1 MGFLAPLFF
10 VGLAALSVPVILHLT
25 EKQREKIV
33 EFPSLMFLHQIPFRS
48 TERRTIRNWFLL
60 AIRCLALVLLL
71 AAFSRPFLESSEISS
86 GAVLGPREIVVL
98 VDRSYSMGYGTRWER
113 ATAAAREVFDG
124 MRSTDRVSLIFFST
138 GAQAVL
144 RASSDK
150 ARLLAALDSTH
161 LSSEGTRFG
170 PALKLAQSILEE
182 SEYSDLGA
190 VIISDFQRSAWSGDE
205 SVVFPP
211 GTTVTPVE
219 IGDEDRPNMS
229 VAGVTLR
236 REFFSGRERIRVAAR
251 LTREAGESIEDV
263 VVTLELDGREHQ
275 VKTVRIDP
283 TGSAA
288 VTFDPFT
295 LADPFTRGTVR
306 IEADAMPQDNAINF
320 VLSPGRALSILIL
333 EGQGARE
340 DASLYLQR
348 ALEISEEAA
357 FQVVVRPSTTVTT
370 ADLDRHALVI
380 LNGTRF
386 PGGASGRRLREFVES
401 GGGLLVVLGERS
413 TWRDGMDT
421 ILPARFGAAT
431 DHTRRGPA
439 RIGFVDYSHPVFEVF
454 SGPRGGD
461 FSRARFFR
469 SRPLTVPEG
478 GRVLARFDDGA
489 PALVEGQLGDGT
501 VMVWASTLD
510 GFWNDLALQPVF
522 LPFVHRLAQHLGG
535 HSERVPWF
543 NAGQV
548 LDLSDLDLVAGATT
562 NPEELMR
569 PDEERVALAPGGG
582 SILLP
587 AGDGPRYL
595 ALKEQGFYEVRPP
608 GSDEPR
614 PLTLA
619 VNVDPSESD
628 LSTMDPEELAA
639 AVAPREQTVRVGS
652 AGGSLGEV
660 TNEERERRQSL
671 WRFLLAGAFIL
682 LVTETA
688 LSNWL
693 SRVAGTPRFE
703 DGRGHA
709 GSGG

>member
-1 MGFLAPLFF
+1 MGFLTPLFF

-25 EKQREKIV
+25 ERQHKKIV
-33 EFPSLMFLHQIPFRS
+33 EFPSLMFLRRIPFRS
-48 TERRTIRNWFLL
+48 TERHKIRNWFLL
-60 AIRCLALVLLL
+60 ALRCLALLLL
-71 AAFSRPFLESSEISS
+71 VAAFSRPFLESSEISTR
-86 GAVLGPREIVVL
+86 AVRGPREIVVL
-98 VDRSYSMGYGTRWER
+98 VDRSYSMGYGTRWGR
-113 ATAAAREVFDG
+113 ATDAAREVIDG
-124 MRSTDRVSLIFFST
+124 MQSTDRVSLIFFST

-144 RASSDK
+144 RASSDRP
-150 ARLLAALDSTH
+150 RLLAALDSTN
-161 LSSEGTRFG
+161 LSAEATRFG

-182 SEYSDLGA
+182 SEYSDLEA

-205 SVVFPP
+205 NVVFPT
-211 GTTVTPVE
+211 GTMVTPVE
-219 IGDEDRPNMS
+219 IGDEARPNMS

-263 VVTLELDGREHQ
+263 SVRLELDGREHQ
-275 VKTVRIDP
+275 VRTARLDP

-288 VTFDPFT
+288 VTFDAFT

-306 IEADAMPQDNAINF
+306 IDADAMPQDNAINF

-333 EGQGARE
+333 EGRGARD

-348 ALEISEEAA
+348 ALEISEAAA
-357 FQVVVRPSTTVTT
+357 FRVVVRPSTTVTA
-370 ADLDRHALVI
+370 ADLETHALVI
-380 LNGTRF
+380 LNGARF
-386 PGGASGRRLREFVES
+386 PGGASGQRLREFVEA
-401 GGGLLVVLGERS
+401 GGGLLMVLGERS
-413 TWRDGMDT
+413 AWQDGLEA

-431 DHTRRGPA
+431 DHARRAPA

-469 SRPLTVPEG
+469 SRPLTVEEG
-478 GRVLARFDDGA
+478 ERVLARFDDGSA
-489 PALVEGQLGDGT
+489 ALVERQLGEGT
-501 VMVWASTLD
+501 VMLWASTLD

-535 HSERVPWF
+535 YSEQVPWF

-548 LDLSDLDLVAGATT
+548 LDVSDLDLVAGATR
-562 NPEELMR
+562 NPEEMIR

-595 ALKEQGFYEVRPP
+595 ELKEQGFYEVRPP
-608 GSDEPR
+608 GTNEPR

-619 VNVDPSESD
+619 VNVDRSESD
-628 LSTMDPEELAA
+628 LSTMDPDELAA
-639 AVAPREQTVRVGS
+639 AVAPREPTVQVGS
-652 AGGSLGEV
+652 ASGIVGEV
-660 TNEERERRQSL
+660 ANKDRERRQSL
-671 WRFLLAGAFIL
+671 WRFLLVAAFIL

-693 SRVAGTPRFE
+693 SRVAGSPRFE

-709 GSGG
+709 ESIG